1 MLTNI
6 CHALAA
12 KLFDQDHRKKERKKE
27 REKKTKD
34 KTMCTEIFLNKK
46 LYKIK
51 NETWKTRG

>member
-12 KLFDQDHRKKERKKE
+12 KLFDQDHRKKEREKKTQ
-27 REKKTKD
+27 KTKD
-34 KTMCTEIFLNKK
+34 KTMYTEIFFGKK

-51 NETWKTRG
+51 NETWNTRS